1 MNLRTFVLRAAS
13 EGRIVSSGDLT
24 MHQISE
30 ARAKNRFWVDEETG
44 LGFAL
49 LPWELTTDKDRRRE
63 DALVDVCG

>member
-1 MNLRTFVLRAAS
+1 MDLRTFVLRAGS

-24 MHQISE
+24 THQISE